1 MKFLLLL
8 FVATLASAAEWKAGV
23 AKVSISPSEP
33 IWMAGF
39 GSRVK
44 PHQNVL
50 VDIHAKAL
58 ALEDA
63 TGKTAVLLTADL
75 SGFPIGLTER
85 IVAQASAKFGLARE
99 QLWLNASHN
108 HSGPITSDYLDT
120 RPGLKIPPRELPA
133 ARRYTA
139 TLEVKL
145 LKIIEQA
152 LASRAPA
159 SLAFD
164 HGFAGFAVNRR
175 RVKMDRLDFPG
186 PVDHDVPVLSVKD
199 ERGALIAIVA
209 GYSCHATVTS
219 DYQIS
224 GDWPGYAQQEL
235 ERMHPGA
242 TALFVQNTGAD
253 ANAYPRGTQEL
264 SAQYGR
270 IFAVATDQVLRG
282 KMRPVHGPLATGFET
297 IAIAFAKPG
306 ATYPYPIQIWKLGKE
321 LKFIT
326 LGGEVVVDYGIRLRQ
341 QYGWNNTW
349 VAGYSNDVFGYVP
362 SLRVLREGGYEA
374 GEAMRVTAL
383 PGPFAEPIE
392 ETIVSGVAGL
402 MKRVNAPG
410 GTK

>member
-1 MKFLLLL
+1 MKFLLFLL
-8 FVATLASAAEWKAGV
+8 LTGIAGAAEWKAGA
-23 AKVSISPSEP
+23 AKVSISPTEP

-50 VDIHAKAL
+50 VEIHAKAL

-63 TGKTAVLLTADL
+63 GGRTAVLVTADL
-75 SGFPIGLTER
+75 SGFPIALSQR
-85 IVAQASAKFGLARE
+85 LAAAAKAKFGLNRD

-108 HSGPITSDYLDT
+108 HSGPVTSDYLDT
-120 RPGLKIPPRELPA
+120 RPGLNIPAREMPA

-139 TLEVKL
+139 ALEE
-145 LKIIEQA
+145 KILGIIGEA
-152 LASRAPA
+152 LARRAPA
-159 SLAFD
+159 TLAFE

-186 PVDHDVPVLSVKD
+186 PVDHDVPVLAVKD
-199 ERGALIAIVA
+199 ERGALLAIVA

-235 ERMHPGA
+235 ERIHPGA

-264 SAQYGR
+264 SASYGR
-270 IFAVATDQVLRG
+270 IFATATAQVLHG
-282 KMRPVHGPLATGFET
+282 KMKPVRGPLSTTFDT
-297 IAIAFAKPG
+297 IALPFQKPG
-306 ATYPYPIQIWKLGKE
+306 ATYPYPIQIWKFGGD
-321 LKFIT
+321 LKLIA
-326 LGGEVVVDYGIRLRQ
+326 LGGEVVVDYGIRLRT
-341 QYGWNNTW
+341 QYGWKDTW
-349 VAGYSNDVFGYVP
+349 VAGYSNDVFAYIP
-362 SLRVLREGGYEA
+362 SLRILREGGYEA

-392 ETIVSGVAGL
+392 ELIVNGVATL
-402 MKRVNAPG
+402 MRRTSPAASK
-410 GTK
+410 